1 MFHDL
6 LRTVAGR
13 WRIADFVLPHFW
25 GQQVV
30 LGTQFLECQTKK
42 AGSIWMPRW
51 SSCWWTLPK
60 NVFCDRELLCQVF
73 AKMPCSCLLMPSA
86 KGALPGTSTS
96 SSPSL
101 GQLITTLTCTCVFWL
116 PDKRAA
122 DKGCEMLHCT
132 NRLWRWL
139 GAFTWVQYVQAGH
152 RAVSVK
158 CRSGC
163 CFLCKGCW
171 ALQMVVGKAG
181 RAGKWREGR

>member
-13 WRIADFVLPHFW
+13 WRVTDFVLPHFW

-86 KGALPGTSTS
+86 KGALPGTSAS

-116 PDKRAA
+116 PDKHVLQIKA
-122 DKGCEMLHCT
+122 
-132 NRLWRWL
+132 
-139 GAFTWVQYVQAGH
+139 
-152 RAVSVK
+152 VK
-158 CRSGC
+158 CFTVQTGC
-163 CFLCKGCW
+163 DGDLGHLLGSSMCKQGIVQFLSNAEVAVVSCVKAAGPCKW
-171 ALQMVVGKAG
+171 
-181 RAGKWREGR
+181 